1 MIQSKLPNNPP
12 SIFAMMSAL
21 AREHNALNLSQGF
34 PSFKV
39 DPTLKKLFK
48 NAIDQ
53 DHNQYAPMTG
63 LPSLRAAIA
72 TMTQQQHGHFYDP
85 DHEIC
90 ITAGATQGIFTAIQ
104 ACIHK
109 GDEVIILTPAY
120 DCYEPA
126 ITIAGGITVKVAL
139 NLPDFTV
146 NWEQVAHAIT
156 SRTKMI
162 IVNSPHNPSGYV
174 FTHDDMLSL
183 EQLAIKNDLIVI
195 SDEVYE
201 HMIFD
206 NHEHRS
212 AARYEGL
219 RERSFITGS
228 FGKTFHITGWKTG
241 YCLAPDHLMKE
252 FIKVHQQVVF
262 CINHPGQVALSQY
275 LQEPKH
281 YLDLGTFYQRK
292 RDLFIGM
299 ITNEK
304 LKITPSQGS
313 YFQLI
318 DYSNLNDEGDLAF
331 AKALTINHKIAS
343 IPISVFM
350 DGRDPQMLRFCFAKE
365 DEELIKAAQLLNQL

>member
-12 SIFAMMSAL
+12 SIFATMSAL

-39 DPTLKKLFK
+39 DLALKELFK
-48 NAIDQ
+48 KAIDN

-63 LPSLRAAIA
+63 VPELRHAIA
-72 TMTQQQHGHFYDP
+72 TMTQEQHGHLYHSDQ
-85 DHEIC
+85 EIC
-90 ITAGATQGIFTAIQ
+90 ITAGATQAIFTAIQ

-126 ITIAGGITVKVAL
+126 IAIAGGTTIKVPL
-139 NLPDFTV
+139 HLPDFKV
-146 NWEQVAHAIT
+146 DWNQVKDAIT
-156 SRTKMI
+156 TRTKMI

-174 FTHDDMLSL
+174 FTHEDMLSL
-183 EQLAIKNDLIVI
+183 KRLAVKNDLIVI

-206 NHEHRS
+206 QREHHS
-212 AARYEGL
+212 AARYAGL

-252 FIKVHQQVVF
+252 FMKIHQQVVF
-262 CINHPGQVALSQY
+262 CINHPSQVALSQY

-281 YLDLGTFYQRK
+281 YLELGTFYQRK

-299 ITNEK
+299 IDNEK
-304 LKITPSQGS
+304 LRITPSQGS

-318 DYSNLNDEGDLAF
+318 DYSRLRDEGDLAF

-350 DGRDPQMLRFCFAKE
+350 DGHDPHMLRFCFAKE
-365 DEELIKAAQLLNQL
+365 DEELIKAAQTLNRL